1 MRKKNKN
8 GCADIF
14 KLFVLTLGLIFQVSG
29 VEAKRTGCQKGGNC
43 QNGFGDFYYTDGP
56 RNGDRYAGGFLN
68 GERHGEGT
76 YYWWGARKGQQISA
90 IWAKDR
96 PVEAVQVSYPD
107 GSKYSGGWDMYNG
120 KRGQGKYLLPDGSV
134 WHADWVND
142 EMTSFA
148 VKYDSWGKVL
158 IESFIHPKSGGMNRK
173 LIDENLEPIYQ
184 SNFDTGPNNT
194 KQVKESTEGLMT
206 DSQHE
211 ISPGEVIE
219 NCLTTSQ
226 LELAKKQLLS
236 LTNEIEKITKAISTQ
251 DEYLQDFDARWAST
265 LAIAN
270 EDDRKALILVD
281 TSAKVEIEIVQKNS
295 KAKAEE
301 NNNKRRR
308 LLESKILGNKLLLRQ
323 QTIPLEKKRSATRNQ
338 IKAMDLD
345 LSCINT
351 L

>member
-1 MRKKNKN
+1 VQKRNKN
-8 GCADIF
+8 GCADILR
-14 KLFVLTLGLIFQVSG
+14 LFALTFCLVFQVSA
-29 VEAKRTGCQKGGNC
+29 VEAKRTGCQKGGDC
-43 QNGFGDFYYTDGP
+43 HNGVGDFYYTDGL

-76 YYWWGARKGQQISA
+76 YYWWGARKGQQMSA

-96 PVEAVQVSYPD
+96 PVEAVQVAYPD

-120 KRGQGKYLLPDGSV
+120 KRGQGKLLLPDGSV

-158 IESFIHPKSGGMNRK
+158 IESFIHPKSGSTNHK

-184 SNFDTGPNNT
+184 SDFGNETNNT
-194 KQVKESTEGLMT
+194 KQVKGNAEGLATNSQQKIYT
-206 DSQHE
+206 D
-211 ISPGEVIE
+211 EVIE

-226 LELAKKQLLS
+226 LELAKRQLLS

-251 DEYLQDFDARWAST
+251 DKYLQNFDDQWASVLT
-265 LAIAN
+265 MAN

-281 TSAKVEIEIVQKNS
+281 TSARAEIEIVQRNS
-295 KAKAEE
+295 KAEAKE
-301 NNNKRRR
+301 NNNKHRS
-308 LLESKILGNKLLLRQ
+308 LLEGKILGNKLLLRQ
-323 QTIPLEKKRSATRNQ
+323 QIIPLEKKRSDIRYL
-338 IKAMDLD
+338 IKAMNLD
-345 LSCINT
+345 PSCINA